1 MIRKKDFLLA
11 GIAGFFTALFLL
23 PTFKNA
29 RIAQIGYIYAGLI
42 IGLPLLWMLA
52 LIVGRFL
59 NRWLSWI
66 YQFVKFCII
75 GLLNAAIDFGVLNLL
90 SLYTGLTSGFIIGGV
105 NVPGFIVAAANSYFW
120 NKFWVFA
127 PASES
132 LEKKEERKTNYGDII
147 TFIPVVVSGTV
158 INSAIVVFISTYIH
172 PLFGLSGAQWLN
184 ISKLIASAIALAWN
198 FIGFRLFVFKSKNN

>member
-1 MIRKKDFLLA
+1 MA

-29 RIAQIGYIYAGLI
+29 RIVQIGYIYAGLI

-75 GLLNAAIDFGVLNLL
+75 GLLNASLDFGVLNLL
-90 SLYTGLTSGFIIGGV
+90 SLYTGLTSGIIIGGV
-105 NVPGFIVAAANSYFW
+105 NVPGFIVAATNSYFW

-127 PASES
+127 R
-132 LEKKEERKTNYGDII
+132 KENTNLPTQAGGKTNYSDVI
-147 TFIPVVVSGTV
+147 TFIPIVISGAV
-158 INSAIVVFISTYIH
+158 INSVIVIFISTYIH

-198 FIGFRLFVFKSKNN
+198 FIGFKFFVFKSKSSSQVKS

>member
-1 MIRKKDFLLA
+1 MKKKDFLMA
-11 GIAGFFTALFLL
+11 GLAGFFTALFLF

-29 RIAQIGYIYAGLI
+29 RIAQIGYIYVGLI

-75 GLLNAAIDFGVLNLL
+75 GLLNAALDFGVLNLL

-105 NVPGFIVAAANSYFW
+105 NLPGFIVAATNSYFW

-132 LEKKEERKTNYGDII
+132 LAGKGEKKTNYGDVI
-147 TFIPVVVSGTV
+147 TFIPVVVSGAV
-158 INSAIVVFISTYIH
+158 INSAIVIFISTYVH
-172 PLFGLSGAQWLN
+172 PLFGLSASQWLN
-184 ISKLIASAIALAWN
+184 ISKLVASAIALVWN